1 MEPRASLADIN
12 WPAFAA
18 GIVSVGAACIYMMPD
33 PTRLAA
39 SLILLAGLLY
49 LALYDIRHMR
59 LPNAVTFPLIALGL
73 LHAGL
78 NQYDSPFADSL
89 IGAVAGY
96 GILWGISAAYRA
108 LRGRDGLGLGDAK
121 LVAAAGAWLGW
132 QSLPFLLLFAAA
144 GQLLALLVTPLF
156 GGRFDSSAAI
166 PFGPAIALSFWA
178 LWLLR

>member
-1 MEPRASLADIN
+1 MEPRASLADIH

-18 GIVSVGAACIYMMPD
+18 GLVIIGGACAYMMPD
-33 PTRLAA
+33 LPRLAA
-39 SLILLAGLLY
+39 SLVLLTALLY

-78 NQYDSPFADSL
+78 NQYDNPFADSL
-89 IGAVAGY
+89 IGAAAGY

-132 QSLPFLLLFAAA
+132 QSLPFLLLFAAG
-144 GQLLALLVTPLF
+144 GQLLALLIPPLI
-156 GGRFDSSAAI
+156 GKRFDSSAAI
-166 PFGPAIALSFWA
+166 PFGPAITLSFWA
-178 LWLLR
+178 LWLVR